1 LESLTAA
8 QINGSP
14 LKKTPLARQE
24 LEDTPNTFY
33 FRQDFI
39 QKESNREG
47 NNRIFYLLQTATNG
61 GGASHVVRKYSAT
74 ADGAAAWQALM
85 AWYEGPVMSGEIS
98 KTLRTKLWAM
108 KLQSKGDVNKHIN
121 DFTLYTDQ
129 LRELNREEREDTLT
143 DLFLDSIIDPKFEVT
158 VANCRLRDHIS
169 LHECFEA
176 IRKYDNIILRD
187 GIQGGQQNY
196 KIRRLNQGRR
206 QTQQDKTRIDS
217 SYRTY
222 AEWQKLTPEQRSKI
236 LELREKEKQNENR
249 DDNEMVQENENPS
262 GDSNGRGR
270 YKPNRKRTR
279 RQVSTRDNDHQDNE
293 SNHEG
298 SDGPT

>member
-1 LESLTAA
+1 LRTQLEEEIERNIDMGNLPSLWDEDRSKRVTTNSKHHNSVTIKLSCADFGVFNGRSDQWISFKENTLSKAGVGGYA
-8 QINGSP
+8 Q
-14 LKKTPLARQE
+14 
-24 LEDTPNTFY
+24 Y

-61 GGASHVVRKYSAT
+61 GGASHVVHKYSAT

-85 AWYEGPVMSGEIS
+85 AWCKGPVMSGEIS

-143 DLFLDSIIDPKFEVT
+143 VLFLDSIIDPKFEVT
-158 VANCRLRDHIS
+158 VANCHLRDHIS

-196 KIRRLNQGRR
+196 KIRRLNQEKR

-222 AEWQKLTPEQRSKI
+222 SEWQKLTP
-236 LELREKEKQNENR
+236 
-249 DDNEMVQENENPS
+249 
-262 GDSNGRGR
+262 
-270 YKPNRKRTR
+270 
-279 RQVSTRDNDHQDNE
+279 
-293 SNHEG
+293 
-298 SDGPT
+298 